1 MDKLTAAKVFVDVA
15 MSGSF
20 TATADRL
27 KMSRPMVTRYI
38 EAMEKWLNVRLLHR
52 TTRKVTLTTAG
63 ERCLKDVEVWLE
75 QAQSLVAMSDNNEEL
90 SGMVKVATS
99 MSFGF
104 SQLVPAL
111 LDFMSMHPKVHVD
124 IDLQDSVA
132 DLAESQIDL
141 AIRIASNPDSSLMG
155 KPIGVCR
162 SILVASPEYLT
173 SKGDISEPDEL
184 SRHSCLGY
192 KNFQQHVWHLTKGGE
207 QKSVDVECKLTANE
221 ATTLLHAALLGGG
234 VAIQPTYLA
243 NKYIENSKL
252 QPVLSEWKP
261 ADLTIYALY
270 SSRKYQSPIIRAL
283 IDFLQEYFRD
293 RPW

>member
-63 ERCLKDVEVWLE
+63 ERCLKDVEAWLE
-75 QAQSLVAMSDNNEEL
+75 QAQSLVALSDNNEEL

-173 SKGDISEPDEL
+173 SKGNISEPDEL
-184 SRHSCLGY
+184 SKHSCLGY
-192 KNFQQHVWHLTKGGE
+192 KNFQQHVWHLTKGSE

-243 NKYIENSKL
+243 NKYIESSKL
-252 QPVLSEWKP
+252 HPVLSEWKP

-283 IDFLQEYFRD
+283 IDFLQKYFRD

>member
-63 ERCLKDVEVWLE
+63 ERCLKDVEAWLE
-75 QAQSLVAMSDNNEEL
+75 QAQSLVALSDNNEEL

-104 SQLVPAL
+104 SQLIPAL

-141 AIRIASNPDSSLMG
+141 AIRIASNPGSSLMG

-173 SKGDISEPDEL
+173 SKGNISEPDEL
-184 SRHSCLGY
+184 SKHSCLGY
-192 KNFQQHVWHLTKGGE
+192 KNFQQHVWHLTKGSE

-252 QPVLSEWKP
+252 HPVLSEWKP

-283 IDFLQEYFRD
+283 IDFLQEYFRN

>member
-1 MDKLTAAKVFVDVA
+1 M
-15 MSGSF
+15 
-20 TATADRL
+20 
-27 KMSRPMVTRYI
+27 
-38 EAMEKWLNVRLLHR
+38 LHR

-63 ERCLKDVEVWLE
+63 ERCLKDVEAWLE
-75 QAQSLVAMSDNNEEL
+75 QAQSLVALSDNNEEL
-90 SGMVKVATS
+90 SGMVKVTTS

-111 LDFMSMHPKVHVD
+111 WDFMSMHPKVHVD

-173 SKGDISEPDEL
+173 SKGNISEPDEL
-184 SRHSCLGY
+184 SKHSCLGY
-192 KNFQQHVWHLTKGGE
+192 KNFQQHVWHLTEGSE

-243 NKYIENSKL
+243 NKYIESSKL
-252 QPVLSEWKP
+252 PPVLSEWKP

-283 IDFLQEYFRD
+283 INFLQKYFRD